1 MVKPNP
7 PEEISAEA
15 VKNLLLR
22 KLARAPQPRAGLVS
36 YLEKRSIPA
45 EIYEPILQR
54 FAEVKL
60 IDDAEYAAMWVRT
73 RRQIR
78 GSGPAA
84 LRREL
89 QQKGIDPEIIDHA
102 VGDRVGDD
110 YETALALAERRLKT
124 LSRYPV
130 EKQRQRLLDF
140 LVRRG
145 YDFGLANRCVQALRL
160 GQEDES
166 L

>member
-36 YLEKRSIPA
+36 YLNRRSIPA

-78 GSGPAA
+78 GTGPAA

-89 QQKGIDPEIIDHA
+89 QQKGIADDLIEAA
-102 VGDRVGDD
+102 VGDRLGDD
-110 YETALALAERRLKT
+110 FDTALALAERKLRT
-124 LSRYPV
+124 APARFLSAA
-130 EKQRQRLLDF
+130 
-140 LVRRG
+140 
-145 YDFGLANRCVQALRL
+145 GL
-160 GQEDES
+160 
-166 L
+166 